1 MVTGHTRTATDGIQE
16 ARTVTI
22 PTRRRA
28 ARPAATRLAWALC
41 VLSVALAVASVGLA
55 FFNGENL
62 LELVAN
68 HHAIGILDALVLS
81 VVGALIVVRDRRHLL
96 AWLLLV
102 DSLLLATFNFAS
114 QYGLLALG
122 LTSRHVS
129 LPGGELCSWLAGWTN
144 LPGIV
149 LGVVFLVL
157 LFPDGRLPSRRWWPL
172 AVAGAVTAVVP
183 TVVLAVGYWPL
194 RGPELFTDQGELP
207 ALVGGMFWLA
217 FAGSLVLGA
226 ISVVG
231 LVLRFRRA
239 GAVQRQ
245 QIKWFAYGAVLSIPL
260 SLFPEADPWG
270 PYAEFL
276 GTVLLLGGLGIGIL
290 RYRLWDIDRLVNRTL
305 VYGLVTV
312 ILGGTYALGVL
323 VLGQAVSAGRRPS
336 SLVVAATTLVVA
348 ALFQPLRRRVQR
360 AVDRRFNRRHYDA
373 ARTIEAFATRLR
385 AQVDLP
391 ALAAELLAV
400 ADHTLQ
406 PTQVSLWL
414 AQPPTWMA
422 GRRRGSSSTS
432 RSTSR
437 VTGAVSPWPN
447 SR

>member
-1 MVTGHTRTATDGIQE
+1 MTSP
-16 ARTVTI
+16 ART
-22 PTRRRA
+22 
-28 ARPAATRLAWALC
+28 RPAATRLAWALC
-41 VLSVALAVASVGLA
+41 VLSVTLALAAVALA
-55 FFNGENL
+55 FVNGENL
-62 LELVAN
+62 VELVAA

-81 VVGALIVVRDRRHLL
+81 LVGALIVVRERRHLL

-102 DSLLLATFNFAS
+102 DSLFLAVFNFTA
-114 QYGLLALG
+114 QYAPLALG
-122 LTSRHVS
+122 LTSRRLS
-129 LPGGELCSWLAGWTN
+129 LPGGDLASWLASWTN
-144 LPGIV
+144 VPGIV
-149 LGVVFLVL
+149 IGVVFLTL

-172 AVAGAVTAVVP
+172 GAAAALTTVVP
-183 TVVLAVGYWPL
+183 TMVLAVGYWPL
-194 RGPELFTDQGELP
+194 RGPALLTEEGEVP
-207 ALVGGMFWLA
+207 PLVGGMFWIA
-217 FAGSLVLGA
+217 FVGSLVLGA
-226 ISVVG
+226 ISVVA

-239 GAVQRQ
+239 GAVERQ

-276 GTVLLLGGLGIGIL
+276 GTVVLLAGLGIGVL
-290 RYRLWDIDRLVNRTL
+290 RYRLWDIDRLVNRTV

-312 ILGGTYALGVL
+312 ILGGAYALGVL
-323 VLGQAVSAGRRPS
+323 VLGQAVGAGRSPS
-336 SLVVAATTLVVA
+336 SLVVAGTTLVVA

-385 AQVDLP
+385 EHTDLH
-391 ALAAELLAV
+391 ALSAELLAV

-422 GRRRGSSSTS
+422 GRRLGSSSTS

-437 VTGAVSPWPN
+437 VTGAVSPSPN

>member
-1 MVTGHTRTATDGIQE
+1 M
-16 ARTVTI
+16 TI
-22 PTRRRA
+22 PARERA
-28 ARPAATRLAWALC
+28 PRPAVTRLAWALC
-41 VLSVALAVASVGLA
+41 ALSVALALAGVALA
-55 FFNGENL
+55 LFNGEDL
-62 LELVAN
+62 LELVAA
-68 HHAIGILDALVLS
+68 HHAIGVLDALVLS

-102 DSLLLATFNFAS
+102 DSLLLATFNFAA
-114 QYGLLALG
+114 QYAPLALG
-122 LTSRHVS
+122 LTSRQLS
-129 LPGGELCSWLAGWTN
+129 LPGGELASWLASWTN
-144 LPGIV
+144 VPGIV
-149 LGVVFLVL
+149 ISVVFLVL
-157 LFPDGRLPSRRWWPL
+157 LFPDGRLPSRHWWPV

-194 RGPELFTDQGELP
+194 RGPQLVTQEGEAP
-207 ALVGGMFWLA
+207 ALVGEMFWFA
-217 FAGSLVLGA
+217 FLGSLVLGA

-239 GAVQRQ
+239 GPVQRQ

-260 SLFPEADPWG
+260 SLFPDAQPWG

-276 GTVLLLGGLGIGIL
+276 GTVLLLGGLGVGIL

-312 ILGGTYALGVL
+312 ILGGAYALGVL

-336 SLVVAATTLVVA
+336 GLVVAATTLVVA
-348 ALFQPLRRRVQR
+348 ALFQPLRRRVQQ

-373 ARTIEAFATRLR
+373 ARTIEAYAARLR
-385 AQVDLP
+385 DHTDLP

-400 ADHTLQ
+400 ADRTLQ
-406 PTQVSLWL
+406 PTQVSLWP

-422 GRRRGSSSTS
+422 GRRRGSPSTS

-437 VTGAVSPWPN
+437 VTGAVSPSPN
-447 SR
+447 RR

>member
-1 MVTGHTRTATDGIQE
+1 VTTPGI
-16 ARTVTI
+16 
-22 PTRRRA
+22 RRA

-41 VLSVALAVASVGLA
+41 VLSVTLAVAAVGLA

-62 LELVAN
+62 VELVAA
-68 HHAIGILDALVLS
+68 HHAIGILDALALS

-102 DSLLLATFNFAS
+102 ESLFLAVFNFTS
-114 QYGLLALG
+114 QYAPLALG
-122 LTSRHVS
+122 LTSRHLS
-129 LPGGELCSWLAGWTN
+129 LPGGDLASWLASWTN
-144 LPGIV
+144 VPGIV
-149 LGVVFLVL
+149 IGVVFLVL

-172 AVAGAVTAVVP
+172 ALAGALTAVVP
-183 TVVLAVGYWPL
+183 TVLLAVGYWPL
-194 RGPELFTDQGELP
+194 RGPALLTQEGEVP
-207 ALVGGMFWLA
+207 PLVGEMFWIA

-226 ISVVG
+226 VSVVA

-239 GAVQRQ
+239 GAVERQ

-276 GTVLLLGGLGIGIL
+276 GTVLLLAGLGVGIL
-290 RYRLWDIDRLVNRTL
+290 RYRLWDIDRLVNRTV

-323 VLGQAVSAGRRPS
+323 VLGQAVGAGRSPS
-336 SLVVAATTLVVA
+336 SLVVAGTTLVVA

-360 AVDRRFNRRHYDA
+360 AVDRRFDRRHYDA
-373 ARTIEAFATRLR
+373 ARTIEAFAARLR
-385 AQVDLP
+385 DHTDLH
-391 ALAAELLAV
+391 ALSAELLAV
-400 ADHTLQ
+400 ADQTLQ

-422 GRRRGSSSTS
+422 GLRRGSSSTS

-437 VTGAVSPWPN
+437 VTGAVSPSPR

>member
-1 MVTGHTRTATDGIQE
+1 VTSPAQQ
-16 ARTVTI
+16 
-22 PTRRRA
+22 RA
-28 ARPAATRLAWALC
+28 AGPAMTRLAMALC
-41 VLSVALAVASVGLA
+41 ALSVALALAGVVLA
-55 FFNGENL
+55 FVNGENL
-62 LELVAN
+62 VELVAA

-102 DSLLLATFNFAS
+102 DSLLLAAYNFTA
-114 QYGLLALG
+114 QYAPLALG
-122 LTSRHVS
+122 LTSRRLS
-129 LPGGELCSWLAGWTN
+129 LPGGELASWLASWTN
-144 LPGIV
+144 VPGIV
-149 LGVVFLVL
+149 IGVVFLVL

-172 AVAGAVTAVVP
+172 GLAGAVTTVVP
-183 TVVLAVGYWPL
+183 TVVLAVGYWPY
-194 RGPELFTDQGELP
+194 RGP
-207 ALVGGMFWLA
+207 ALVLQEGETSALVGAMFWLA
-217 FAGSLVLGA
+217 FFGSLLLGA
-226 ISVVG
+226 VSVVA

-260 SLFPEADPWG
+260 SLFPEAQPWG

-276 GTVLLLGGLGIGIL
+276 GTVLLLAGLGVGIL

-305 VYGLVTV
+305 VYGLLTV
-312 ILGGTYALGVL
+312 ILGGAYALGVL

-336 SLVVAATTLVVA
+336 SLVVAGTTLVVA

-385 AQVDLP
+385 DHTDLP

-437 VTGAVSPWPN
+437 VTGAVSPSPN

>member
-1 MVTGHTRTATDGIQE
+1 VTTPATR
-16 ARTVTI
+16 
-22 PTRRRA
+22 
-28 ARPAATRLAWALC
+28 RPAATRLAWALC
-41 VLSVALAVASVGLA
+41 VLSVTLALAAVALA
-55 FFNGENL
+55 LFNGENL
-62 LELVAN
+62 VELVAA

-81 VVGALIVVRDRRHLL
+81 LVGALIVVRDRRHLL

-102 DSLLLATFNFAS
+102 DSVLLATFNFAA
-114 QYGLLALG
+114 QYAPLALG
-122 LTSRHVS
+122 LTSRHLS
-129 LPGGELCSWLAGWTN
+129 LPGGDLASWLASWPN
-144 LPGIV
+144 VPGIV
-149 LGVVFLVL
+149 ISVVFLVL

-172 AVAGAVTAVVP
+172 AAAGALTTVVP
-183 TVVLAVGYWPL
+183 TLVLAVGYWPL
-194 RGPELFTDQGELP
+194 RGP
-207 ALVGGMFWLA
+207 ALVTEEGEVSPLVDAMFGLA
-217 FAGSLVLGA
+217 FVGSLVLGA
-226 ISVVG
+226 IAVVA

-239 GAVQRQ
+239 GAVERQ

-260 SLFPEADPWG
+260 SLFPDADPWG

-276 GTVLLLGGLGIGIL
+276 GTVVLLAGLGIGVL
-290 RYRLWDIDRLVNRTL
+290 RYRLWDIDRLVNRTV

-312 ILGGTYALGVL
+312 ILGGAYALGVL
-323 VLGQAVSAGRRPS
+323 VLGHAVSAGRSPS
-336 SLVVAATTLVVA
+336 SLVVAGTTLVVA

-373 ARTIEAFATRLR
+373 ARTIETFATRLR
-385 AQVDLP
+385 DHTDLQ
-391 ALAAELLAV
+391 ALSAELLAV

-437 VTGAVSPWPN
+437 VTGAVSPSPK

>member
-1 MVTGHTRTATDGIQE
+1 VTTPA
-16 ARTVTI
+16 
-22 PTRRRA
+22 TRRS
-28 ARPAATRLAWALC
+28 ARPGPAPTRLAWALC
-41 VLSVALAVASVGLA
+41 VLSVTLAVAAVALA
-55 FFNGENL
+55 AVNGENL
-62 LELVAN
+62 VDLVEA

-81 VVGALIVVRDRRHLL
+81 VVGALIVARDRRHLL

-102 DSLLLATFNFAS
+102 DSLFLAVFNFSA
-114 QYGLLALG
+114 QYAPLALG
-122 LTSRHVS
+122 LTSRHLS
-129 LPGGELCSWLAGWTN
+129 LPGGDLASWLATWTN
-144 LPGIV
+144 VPGIV
-149 LGVVFLVL
+149 IGVVFLVL

-172 AVAGAVTAVVP
+172 AAAGVLITVVP
-183 TVVLAVGYWPL
+183 TLILAVGYWPL
-194 RGPELFTDQGELP
+194 RGP
-207 ALVGGMFWLA
+207 ALVTQEGEVPPLVGEMFWIA

-226 ISVVG
+226 ISTVA

-239 GAVQRQ
+239 GAVERQ

-270 PYAEFL
+270 PYAELL
-276 GTVLLLGGLGIGIL
+276 GTVLLLAGLGVGIL
-290 RYRLWDIDRLVNRTL
+290 RYRLWDIDRLVNRTV

-323 VLGQAVSAGRRPS
+323 VLGQAVGAGRSPS
-336 SLVVAATTLVVA
+336 SLVVAGTTLVVA

-360 AVDRRFNRRHYDA
+360 AVDRRFDRRRYDA
-373 ARTIEAFATRLR
+373 ARTIEAFAARLR
-385 AQVDLP
+385 DHTDLH
-391 ALAAELLAV
+391 ALSAELLAV

-422 GRRRGSSSTS
+422 GLRRGSSSTS

-437 VTGAVSPWPN
+437 VTGAVSPSPR

>member
-1 MVTGHTRTATDGIQE
+1 MSVQ
-16 ARTVTI
+16 ARRHA
-22 PTRRRA
+22 PGS
-28 ARPAATRLAWALC
+28 AATRLAWALC
-41 VLSVALAVASVGLA
+41 VLSVALAVAAVALA
-55 FFNGENL
+55 FVNGENL
-62 LELVAN
+62 IELVAN

-81 VVGALIVVRDRRHLL
+81 VVGALIVVRDRRQLL

-102 DSLLLATFNFAS
+102 DSLLLATYNFAA
-114 QYGLLALG
+114 QWAPLALG
-122 LTSRHVS
+122 LSSRHLS
-129 LPGGELCSWLAGWTN
+129 LPGGDLASWLTSWTN
-144 LPGIV
+144 VPGIV
-149 LGVVFLVL
+149 VSVVFLVL

-172 AVAGAVTAVVP
+172 AAAGAVTTVVP
-183 TVVLAVGYWPL
+183 TVILAVGFWPL
-194 RGPELFTDQGELP
+194 RGPALLVQEGEVP
-207 ALVGGMFWLA
+207 PLVGDLFWIA
-217 FAGSLVLGA
+217 FLGALVLGA
-226 ISVVG
+226 IAVVA
-231 LVLRFRRA
+231 LVLRYRRA

-260 SLFPEADPWG
+260 SLFPEAQPWG

-276 GTVLLLGGLGIGIL
+276 GTVLLLAGLGIGIL

-305 VYGLVTV
+305 VYGLLTV
-312 ILGGTYALGVL
+312 ILGGAYALGVL
-323 VLGQAVSAGRRPS
+323 VLGQAVSAGRSPS
-336 SLVVAATTLVVA
+336 SLVVAATTLIVA

-373 ARTIEAFATRLR
+373 TRTIEAFATRLR
-385 AQVDLP
+385 DHTDLP

-400 ADHTLQ
+400 ADRTLQ

-437 VTGAVSPWPN
+437 VTGAVSPSPN
-447 SR
+447 RR

>member
-1 MVTGHTRTATDGIQE
+1 
-16 ARTVTI
+16 VTI

-28 ARPAATRLAWALC
+28 ARPAATRLAWGLC

-62 LELVAN
+62 LELVAD

-81 VVGALIVVRDRRHLL
+81 LVGALIVVRDRRHLL

-102 DSLLLATFNFAS
+102 DSLLLATFNFTA
-114 QYGLLALG
+114 QYGPLALG
-122 LTSRHVS
+122 MTSRHRS
-129 LPGGELCSWLAGWTN
+129 LPGGELASWLASWTN
-144 LPGIV
+144 VPGIV
-149 LGVVFLVL
+149 ISVVFLVL

-183 TVVLAVGYWPL
+183 TLILAVGYWPL
-194 RGPELFTDQGELP
+194 RGPQLLTEEGEVP
-207 ALVGGMFWLA
+207 ALVGEMFWFA
-217 FAGSLVLGA
+217 FLGSLVLGA
-226 ISVVG
+226 ISVVA

-260 SLFPEADPWG
+260 SLFPEAEPWG
-270 PYAEFL
+270 PYVEFL

-312 ILGGTYALGVL
+312 ILGGAYALGVL
-323 VLGQAVSAGRRPS
+323 VLGHAVSAGRRPS
-336 SLVVAATTLVVA
+336 SPVVAATTLVVA
-348 ALFQPLRRRVQR
+348 ALFQPLRRRIQR

-385 AQVDLP
+385 DQVDLP

-437 VTGAVSPWPN
+437 VTGAVSPSPN